1 MPVAH
6 SFQVGTDQ
14 TRSSGTNSIATWSR
28 GGIRSS
34 FWSAASSTSSLSAG
48 LWDSPEGTSLLNRGS
63 FLDKTA
69 GAVQAAYWSQF
80 ADDTYTGAKPR
91 RQEQKKQLLA
101 STDDKVALTVEA
113 GADSQSQKQTIR
125 QKPFAPMEAL
135 FPALRV
141 RIMLDS
147 LAKNLATV
155 QTISSNTNESTKNAV
170 DDRISVLKQM
180 DATLADTALTG
191 KAIRA
196 SLNTYTANLRFSES
210 YVVTAPEAERRRYIR
225 QNDGLPDVKA
235 VIIADLDLR
244 DLRRN
249 ELLTLVDD
257 LRAEVRYQLR
267 LFSEASNNDSS
278 SGSMD
283 EVQRLVDDTQHVC
296 NEWFDFIDPK
306 DIKDAMVELQK

>member
-1 MPVAH
+1 VAHH
-6 SFQVGTDQ
+6 SFQVVTDQ
-14 TRSSGTNSIATWSR
+14 TRCTGTSIAAWSR
-28 GGIRSS
+28 HGTRAS

-48 LWDSPEGTSLLNRGS
+48 LWDAPEGASLLNRGS
-63 FLDKTA
+63 FLDNTA
-69 GAVQAAYWSQF
+69 RAVQAAYWSQF
-80 ADDTYTGAKPR
+80 ADDTHLYTGAKPR

-101 STDDKVALTVEA
+101 STDDKVALAVEA

-125 QKPFAPMEAL
+125 QKPFAPTEAL
-135 FPALRV
+135 LPALRV

-155 QTISSNTNESTKNAV
+155 ESTKNDV
-170 DDRISVLKQM
+170 DDRMSVLKQM
-180 DATLADTALTG
+180 DATLGDTTLMG

-196 SLNTYTANLRFSES
+196 SFNTYTANLRFSES

-235 VIIADLDLR
+235 VITADLDLR

-283 EVQRLVDDTQHVC
+283 EVQRLVDDTQRVC

-306 DIKDAMVELQK
+306 DIKDAMVELQKRSS